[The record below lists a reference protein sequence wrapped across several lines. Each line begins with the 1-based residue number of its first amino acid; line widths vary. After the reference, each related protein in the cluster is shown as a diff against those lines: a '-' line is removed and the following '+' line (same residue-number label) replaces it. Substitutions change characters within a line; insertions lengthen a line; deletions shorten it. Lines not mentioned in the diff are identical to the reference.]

1 MTMDLPKDTGAVP
14 PPWKGGWRTLD
25 RRVYTLSVAAFVRSS
40 GRSASW
46 IFLPLLLYVGYHL
59 SLIQVGLL
67 VSALVPLSVLVNL
80 LGGVATDRYGRRW
93 FAMVPPFGAA
103 MVFFALYRFWDAGLG
118 LMMVLWAL
126 NIVLI
131 NIQQP
136 AQNAMLGDVTRPAER
151 TVAFGVQRVFSN
163 SGFALAPAVGG
174 LLAAS
179 YGLPVVFLMSTVTA
193 IGEGIVLLAFLK
205 ESFRGTASASRTQTP
220 KGDPGSHRWGEG
232 LRYPFRDR
240 FLISFGVLGFA
251 LTVVTQQF
259 GTPLTLFLGTAQHLP
274 FAEIG
279 LVYSMNGIVVVAL
292 QIPISWGV
300 QHRKLL
306 WMAVGALLY
315 GTAFL
320 VLDIS
325 PGFLIDLAAI
335 FVLTLGEDITSP
347 LQNAVLSGLSGPARR
362 GSYFGAYNVF
372 TSSAQAFAPALGTLL
387 LGISN
392 ETLWLPIAALT
403 VVVAMGYTLLY
414 RSEAHVPEAPP
425 GGAGPIGTPLFVTPA
440 TGVTGGKHT
449 GYGHTGP

>member
-1 MTMDLPKDTGAVP
+1 MDAVP
-14 PPWKGGWRTLD
+14 LPLKGGWRTLD

-59 SLIQVGLL
+59 SLFQVGLL

-103 MVFFALYRFWDAGLG
+103 MVFLALYRFWDAGLG
-118 LMMVLWAL
+118 LMMALWAC

-136 AQNAMLGDVTRPAER
+136 AQNAMLGDVTHPAER
-151 TVAFGVQRVFSN
+151 TVAFGVQRVFAN
-163 SGFALAPAVGG
+163 AGFALAPAVGG
-174 LLAAS
+174 LLAAG
-179 YGLPVVFLMSTVTA
+179 YGLPVVFLMSAVTA
-193 IGEGIVLLAFLK
+193 IGEGVILLAFLK
-205 ESFRGTASASRTQTP
+205 ESFRGTASEQGTQASNE
-220 KGDPGSHRWGEG
+220 DPGSHRWGEG
-232 LRYPFRDR
+232 FRYPFRDR
-240 FLISFGVLGFA
+240 FLVSFGVLGFA
-251 LTVVTQQF
+251 LTIVTQQF

-300 QHRKLL
+300 QRRRLL

-325 PGFLIDLAAI
+325 PGFIVDLAAI
-335 FVLTLGEDITSP
+335 FVLTLGEDISSP

-392 ETLWLPIAALT
+392 EALWVPMAGLSLI
-403 VVVAMGYTLLY
+403 VAMGYTMLH
-414 RSEAHVPEAPP
+414 RREGTIPEVPP
-425 GGAGPIGTPLFVTPA
+425 GGTGSVGAPVFVTPT

-449 GYGHTGP
+449 GFGHTGP